1 MTLFA
6 CTSGLV
12 IGFPVL
18 QSQTLAVA
26 FSQPVTSFSLSGLNA
41 AESTSEFFGSQMRA
55 PLLKRI
61 AEETGGRFYTEANV
75 AALPEDLSITGRGTT
90 VVQEN
95 ELWDMP
101 VNLLLLVLLVGAE
114 WVYRRR
120 RGLA

>member
-1 MTLFA
+1 LYEIRVEATTGEKTVNSSSTF
-6 CTSGLV
+6 
-12 IGFPVL
+12 
-18 QSQTLAVA
+18 
-26 FSQPVTSFSLSGLNA
+26 LNA
-41 AESTSEFFGSQMRA
+41 AESRSEFFGSQMGA

-61 AEETGGRFYTEANV
+61 AEETGGRFYTEATV